1 MIKFESLKE
10 GTKISMQMNDADD
23 LECVISEFGYGLG
36 HSRPKIFTVLE
47 IINSSNEN
55 EWPVKSHII
64 LPLEVEEKIESI
76 SFIHQFKDKTIYN
89 EIAKK
94 SKINLKLS

>member
-1 MIKFESLKE
+1 
-10 GTKISMQMNDADD
+10 MNDSDD

-55 EWPVKSHII
+55 EWPLNSHII
-64 LPLEVEEKIESI
+64 FPLEVEERIDSM
-76 SFIHQFKDKTIYN
+76 SFIHQYRGKNIYN

>member
-1 MIKFESLKE
+1 MINFESLKE
-10 GTKISMQMNDADD
+10 GTKISIKMNDSDD

-55 EWPVKSHII
+55 EWPLNSHII
-64 LPLEVEEKIESI
+64 FPLEVEERIDSM
-76 SFIHQFKDKTIYN
+76 SFIHQYRGKNIYN